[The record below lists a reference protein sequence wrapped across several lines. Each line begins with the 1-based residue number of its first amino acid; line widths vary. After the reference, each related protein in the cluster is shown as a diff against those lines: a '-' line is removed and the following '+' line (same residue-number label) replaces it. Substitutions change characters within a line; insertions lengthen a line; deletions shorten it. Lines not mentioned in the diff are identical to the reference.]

1 MPEKISKSDLKRDE
15 GGVEL
20 ETQFIIRVPEEPAQ
34 ILREAI
40 QSGANNL
47 KDRLKIK
54 LDDDLRKG
62 VLLLDNYYLYAKVV
76 DLPCII
82 ESLKT
87 IDFKSFYKSAD
98 ICQMM
103 ICKDEPDPITEDES
117 PVKNK
122 KKDSNKVDK
131 KFLWPHGITPPC
143 KNVRKRRFR
152 KTLKKKNDEKPEIE
166 KEVKRLLRVDN
177 EAVNVKWEIVDEDVD
192 QEKEHGQ
199 DLPKGKKG
207 QQKPKFNKPV
217 VKDQLDQHDIFGEE
231 VSDSDED
238 DANNINVM
246 DMDSRLSYDSHS
258 RFSDSNSHQDMGAST
273 SGMATEFNRTMFDQA
288 GPSSQGMDDY
298 DDTKDMTANESLT
311 SQLTELEREL
321 SELKN
326 QQNKIEQEIH
336 TIDNKKL
343 KERLQ
348 EDLDN
353 IMGNIISKEME
364 IDDLVT
370 QDG

>member
-1 MPEKISKSDLKRDE
+1 
-15 GGVEL
+15 
-20 ETQFIIRVPEEPAQ
+20 
-34 ILREAI
+34 
-40 QSGANNL
+40 
-47 KDRLKIK
+47 
-54 LDDDLRKG
+54 
-62 VLLLDNYYLYAKVV
+62 
-76 DLPCII
+76 
-82 ESLKT
+82 
-87 IDFKSFYKSAD
+87 
-98 ICQMM
+98 M

-238 DANNINVM
+238 DANINVM

-258 RFSDSNSHQDMGAST
+258 RFSDSNSHQDMEAST
-273 SGMATEFNRTMFDQA
+273 SGMATEFNRNMFDQA

-298 DDTKDMTANESLT
+298 DDTKDMTVNESLT

-321 SELKN
+321 SEFKN
-326 QQNKIEQEIH
+326 QQNQIEQKIQ

-348 EDLDN
+348 EDLN
-353 IMGNIISKEME
+353 KIMGYIISKEME
-364 IDDLVT
+364 IDDLVS
-370 QDG
+370 QDI